1 MSFCPLQTSAAAKV
15 GRNFVRNTT
24 VSWYSI
30 AMGWNIVHASRMRGR
45 EPSSIFRIGPEHK
58 MLVPSI
64 IDVGLFKVCSFAD
77 PVPHSPHSAVAHSE
91 GLCPFLHVIENME
104 TVHMGPLSSC
114 GVNTPDD

>member
-1 MSFCPLQTSAAAKV
+1 MRNAA
-15 GRNFVRNTT
+15 

-30 AMGWNIVHASRMRGR
+30 AMGWYIVHASRMRGR

-64 IDVGLFKVCSFAD
+64 IDVGLPEGQSLAD
-77 PVPHSPHSAVAHSE
+77 PVPHSPHSAVAYSE
-91 GLCPFLHVIENME
+91 GLRPLMHVIENMK